1 MLYSTAI
8 FVDFENLRKGVFDK
22 THKSRK
28 WYFDYNSNPQKVV
41 DFCNLCV
48 FDSFDEKDL
57 KYLYRIFFYT
67 ARPSK
72 DHKSYEKID
81 EFLRSLESLNHT
93 AVRLG
98 KLVKRKNGNNDTK
111 NDNNY
116 TIVQKQVDMLLGID
130 MAEISIKNLLIK

>member
-1 MLYSTAI
+1 M
-8 FVDFENLRKGVFDK
+8 
-22 THKSRK
+22 
-28 WYFDYNSNPQKVV
+28 
-41 DFCNLCV
+41 
-48 FDSFDEKDL
+48 
-57 KYLYRIFFYT
+57 
-67 ARPSK
+67 
-72 DHKSYEKID
+72 
-81 EFLRSLESLNHT
+81 RSLESLNHT